1 MANKNN
7 VLIELVKGSKTDY
20 IVKDSTGI
28 TIGRF
33 SILEFDAKNK
43 KANLRLKFYKEE
55 DYYLLKDTLER
66 LLKVI
71 FNKKD
76 IFKINIF
83 TRETINISA
92 FSDLG
97 FVLEGVMSDNFYSN
111 GESESELLF
120 GININ
125 DYNDNMKIIQ
135 FELEGD
141 NITLENLSPEH
152 AQEML
157 DYYIR
162 NEKHLRAFEPT
173 RESNFY
179 TLDAQR
185 EILLES
191 YIQFMRGTSL
201 DLGIF
206 KDEMLI
212 GKVKLSN
219 IVYGVFKSGIIG
231 YSIDEKYQ
239 GRGYMKEAVSLLCEY
254 AFDEMDLHRIEASV
268 LLQNEKSQRVL
279 KSCGFKEL
287 GINEKY
293 LYINGEWRD
302 HITFYKLSETV

>member
-7 VLIELVKGSKTDY
+7 VFIELVKDSKADY
-20 IVKDSTGI
+20 IVKDYTGI

-33 SILEFDAKNK
+33 SILEFDKKNK

-71 FNKKD
+71 FNKRE

-162 NEKHLRAFEPT
+162 NEKHLKTFEPT

-179 TLDAQR
+179 TLDSQR

-191 YIQFMRGTSL
+191 YIQFMRGSSL

-206 KDEMLI
+206 KDDMLI

-268 LLQNEKSQRVL
+268 LLNNEKSQRVL

-302 HITFYKLSETV
+302 HITFYKLSE

>member
-7 VLIELVKGSKTDY
+7 VFIELVKGSKTDY
-20 IVKDSTGI
+20 IVKDATGI

-33 SILEFDAKNK
+33 SILEFDDKNK
-43 KANLRLKFYKEE
+43 RANLRLKFYKEE
-55 DYYLLKDTLER
+55 DYYLLKETLER

-76 IFKINIF
+76 IYKINIF

-92 FSDLG
+92 FGDLG
-97 FVLEGVMSDNFYSN
+97 FVLEGIMSDNFYSN
-111 GESESELLF
+111 GEYESELLF

-152 AQEML
+152 AEEML

-162 NEKHLRAFEPT
+162 NEKHLKAFEPN

-191 YIQFMRGTSL
+191 YKQFMRGTSL

-219 IVYGVFKSGIIG
+219 VVYGVFKSGIIG

-239 GRGYMKEAVSLLCEY
+239 GRGYMKEAVALLCDY
-254 AFDEMDLHRIEASV
+254 AFEEMDLHRIEASV
-268 LLQNEKSQRVL
+268 LLNNEKSQRVL